1 MTTDS
6 NKTPAERKPPWWFGI
21 GKFLF
26 IVVLTVLIF
35 LLAQSMVHHRF
46 FRGGQVHRNGSIGP

>member
-1 MTTDS
+1 L
-6 NKTPAERKPPWWFGI
+6 NKTPAEGKPPWFGI

-26 IVVLTVLIF
+26 IVVLAVIFF

-46 FRGGQVHRNGSIGP
+46 FRGGWGNRNGSLRP